1 MSNNTFIYDFGLR
14 LRKLRESSGL
24 SQAALA
30 KKIGVSKETIYR
42 YENNVQDPSL
52 ERAIQ
57 LARVLR
63 TSLDYL
69 VGLEDGY
76 ILRMPALTEEE
87 QVVLKDFVR
96 VFIENH
102 KN

>member
-1 MSNNTFIYDFGLR
+1 M
-14 LRKLRESSGL
+14 
-24 SQAALA
+24 
-30 KKIGVSKETIYR
+30 
-42 YENNVQDPSL
+42 QDPSL

-69 VGLEDGY
+69 VGLDDGY
-76 ILRMPALTEEE
+76 VLRLPVLTEEK
-87 QVVLKDFVR
+87 QVVLRDFVR
-96 VFIENH
+96 VFIENR

>member
-1 MSNNTFIYDFGLR
+1 MSDNTFIYDFGLR
-14 LRKLRESSGL
+14 LRRLREGSGL
-24 SQAALA
+24 SQSALA

-69 VGLEDGY
+69 VGLDDGY
-76 ILRMPALTEEE
+76 VLHLPALTEEE
-87 QVVLKDFVR
+87 QVALRDFVR
-96 VFIENH
+96 IFIENR
-102 KN
+102 KD